1 MQFYYNFNSTFQPCD
16 ICKWHKSSV
25 HSLLLIFSALCFL
38 LRGYEQKLQKLNT
51 KQKIQHSS
59 PNSRAQIIREYQTSI
74 WFTALSFNSNN
85 FCKVHRQDK
94 RFRYCIIH
102 GCWLD
107 CEGIPSKQG
116 LIPAQWDIKKQLCL
130 WLLRNEFLESR
141 KSTQT
146 PSEFDTLKY
155 LVTAHIHSRSKLC
168 YESVSEKLPS
178 LRSDKLIR
186 Y

>member
-1 MQFYYNFNSTFQPCD
+1 MQFYYNFNSAFQPCD

-85 FCKVHRQDK
+85 FERFTDK
-94 RFRYCIIH
+94 IKD
-102 GCWLD
+102 LD
-107 CEGIPSKQG
+107 IALFMDVDLTVRASQASKG
-116 LIPAQWDIKKQLCL
+116 SSQL
-130 WLLRNEFLESR
+130 NE
-141 KSTQT
+141 
-146 PSEFDTLKY
+146 TLKNSFVFGY
-155 LVTAHIHSRSKLC
+155 
-168 YESVSEKLPS
+168 
-178 LRSDKLIR
+178 
-186 Y
+186 